1 MFIFVQLQ
9 SNLTLTLIK
18 KLTHS
23 QIAEKRLS
31 LNRLHQAEKFP
42 LYVLLDNIRS
52 MYNVGS
58 IFRTSDGIMIK
69 KLILT
74 GYTPTPA
81 KKEVLKT
88 ALGSTDSVKWE
99 YEKDPLIAIKK
110 LKEKRVNIA
119 ALELTNKSISYTEVT
134 KVDFPL
140 CLVVGNEITGI
151 QNAVLEQ
158 CDFSIELPMFGIK
171 HSLNVAV
178 AYGIAVYE
186 LRRMHSG

>member
-1 MFIFVQLQ
+1 M
-9 SNLTLTLIK
+9 IK

-23 QIAEKRLS
+23 QISEKRLS
-31 LNRLHQAEKFP
+31 LDNLTEAIKFP

-58 IFRTSDGIMIK
+58 IFRTSDGVMIQ

-74 GYTPTPA
+74 GYTPTPE

-88 ALGSTDSVKWE
+88 ALGSAESVEWE
-99 YEKDPLIAIKK
+99 YEKDPLTAIEK
-110 LKEKRVNIA
+110 LKKKNINVG
-119 ALELTNKSISYTEVT
+119 ALELTNTSINYTKVT
-134 KVDFPL
+134 KNNFPL

-151 QNAVLEQ
+151 QSAILEK

-186 LRRMHSG
+186 LRKIYFS

>member
-1 MFIFVQLQ
+1 M
-9 SNLTLTLIK
+9 IK

-23 QIAEKRLS
+23 QISEKRLS
-31 LNRLHQAEKFP
+31 TETLHLAEKFP

-69 KLILT
+69 KLFLT
-74 GYTPTPA
+74 GYTPTPE

-88 ALGSTDSVKWE
+88 ALGSADSVEWE
-99 YEKDPLIAIKK
+99 YIKNPIHAIKR
-110 LKEKRVNIA
+110 LKDEKIKIA
-119 ALELTNKSISYTEVT
+119 ALELTNKSINYTEVS
-134 KVDFPL
+134 KKDFPL
-140 CLVVGNEITGI
+140 CLIVGNEITGI
-151 QNAVLEQ
+151 QNLILEQ

-178 AYGIAVYE
+178 AYGVAVYE
-186 LRRMHSG
+186 LRRKYFG